1 MSIRYRV
8 GLIMVVV
15 VGTYAIVEFFVQH
28 LVILPSFRESELEEA
43 QEDLTRASGAL
54 QSEIEN
60 LDLFLFDWSAWDDTY
75 AFVAA
80 PNETRARKAS
90 ARVYE
95 RANLIDLTF
104 TQNRLNL
111 VYFIDT
117 TGRVVW
123 GKVFDLEEEKRIEMD
138 EFPARKWAVTHP
150 LLQHPSPE
158 SRLTGVFLTKR
169 GPMLLSSRPIITSDN
184 AGPIRGTMLM
194 GRFLDD
200 KMVHRLCEQA
210 QVNMRVFPLND
221 ENLSPEA
228 QEALGKMGRF
238 PISGLLGGIDRSA
251 GNGEASQFFPPVL
264 FRERGNSFL
273 DVYGIV
279 PGIGGEPAVLLR
291 VKVARDIMARGR
303 EAFRVMWSTTMIL
316 ALTSLAILLAL
327 LQIAVVS
334 PITKL
339 TNHVTHVGATD
350 GLTLLPAPGG
360 RDEVGTLAREFNHMV
375 RRIQSDRAERVRAED
390 ALRESEARIR
400 AIIDKAPDGII
411 TIDET
416 GLIETFNPAAERLF
430 GYSVEEAVGKP
441 MRELAPGL
449 YPDAGAEKWDAS
461 LFPASSEA
469 SRARKSAAGRQEAA
483 SGLSARAIDP
493 PEMGKRPNFSVP
505 PSGIEGLARRKD
517 GSTFPIHWTV
527 SEARV
532 GARSLFTAIVRDVT
546 ELKQMHESVF
556 RAEHLATIGEM
567 GASLAH
573 EVRNPLA
580 GISGAIQVL
589 RDSFPKGDERRDVVD
604 EALEEVTRVDTIV
617 SRLLMFAKMWLP
629 ARKPVDLRGLA
640 AKVTGEA
647 QTRELWKDIRF
658 TFTGE
663 SVLEAAVDSSL
674 VEQVLWNLIENA
686 ADAILRKKTQSNDEG
701 VIEWAFQ
708 KTPRGAR
715 VTLRDNGCG
724 MTPEVRQKLFR
735 PFFTSKTYGTG
746 LGLVI
751 CRRIME
757 AHGGSIEVVCKDGQ
771 GVEVA
776 LDFLTEV

>member
-1 MSIRYRV
+1 
-8 GLIMVVV
+8 
-15 VGTYAIVEFFVQH
+15 
-28 LVILPSFRESELEEA
+28 
-43 QEDLTRASGAL
+43 
-54 QSEIEN
+54 
-60 LDLFLFDWSAWDDTY
+60 
-75 AFVAA
+75 
-80 PNETRARKAS
+80 
-90 ARVYE
+90 
-95 RANLIDLTF
+95 
-104 TQNRLNL
+104 
-111 VYFIDT
+111 
-117 TGRVVW
+117 
-123 GKVFDLEEEKRIEMD
+123 
-138 EFPARKWAVTHP
+138 
-150 LLQHPSPE
+150 
-158 SRLTGVFLTKR
+158 
-169 GPMLLSSRPIITSDN
+169 
-184 AGPIRGTMLM
+184 
-194 GRFLDD
+194 
-200 KMVHRLCEQA
+200 
-210 QVNMRVFPLND
+210 
-221 ENLSPEA
+221 
-228 QEALGKMGRF
+228 
-238 PISGLLGGIDRSA
+238 
-251 GNGEASQFFPPVL
+251 
-264 FRERGNSFL
+264 
-273 DVYGIV
+273 
-279 PGIGGEPAVLLR
+279 
-291 VKVARDIMARGR
+291 
-303 EAFRVMWSTTMIL
+303 
-316 ALTSLAILLAL
+316 
-327 LQIAVVS
+327 
-334 PITKL
+334 
-339 TNHVTHVGATD
+339 
-350 GLTLLPAPGG
+350 
-360 RDEVGTLAREFNHMV
+360 MV

-430 GYSVEEAVGKP
+430 QYSREEAVGKP

-449 YPDAGAEKWDAS
+449 YLDAGAEKWDAS

-469 SRARKSAAGRQEAA
+469 SRARKA
-483 SGLSARAIDP
+483 SARVIDP

-546 ELKQMHESVF
+546 ELKQMHDSVF
-556 RAEHLATIGEM
+556 RAEHLAMIGEM

-589 RDSFPKGDERRDVVD
+589 RDSFPKGDERRAVVD

-629 ARKPVDLRGLA
+629 ARKTVDLRGLA

-647 QTRELWKDIRF
+647 QARELWKDIRF

-663 SVLEAAVDSSL
+663 SVLEASVDSSL

-701 VIEWAFQ
+701 VIEWGFQ
-708 KTPRGAR
+708 KTPGGAR

-735 PFFTSKTYGTG
+735 PFFTTKTYGTG

-757 AHGGSIEVVCKDGQ
+757 AHGGSIEVVCKDSQ

>member
-8 GLIMVVV
+8 GLIMVAV

-28 LVILPSFRESELEEA
+28 LAVLPSFRESELEEA
-43 QEDLTRASGAL
+43 QEDLARASGAL

-75 AFVAA
+75 AFVAD
-80 PNETRARKAS
+80 PNEA
-90 ARVYE
+90 YE
-95 RANLIDLTF
+95 KANLVDLTF
-104 TQNRLNL
+104 IQNRLNL

-123 GKVFDLEEEKRIEMD
+123 GKVFDLEEEKPIEMD
-138 EFPARKWAVTHP
+138 EFPARNARGSLARGQWAVTHP

-158 SRLTGVFLTKR
+158 SRLTGVFLAKR
-169 GPMLLSSRPIITSDN
+169 GPILLSSRPIITSDN

-228 QEALGKMGRF
+228 QEALAGITKD
-238 PISGLLGGIDRSA
+238 SHGGGFLPSSHR
-251 GNGEASQFFPPVL
+251 PVL

-273 DVYGIV
+273 DVYRIV

-291 VKVARDIMARGR
+291 VKVPRDIMARGR

-360 RDEVGTLAREFNHMV
+360 RDEVGVLAREFNHMV
-375 RRIQSDRAERVRAED
+375 RRIQSGRAERVRAED

-449 YPDAGAEKWDAS
+449 YPDAGADAQ
-461 LFPASSEA
+461 
-469 SRARKSAAGRQEAA
+469 RAQG
-483 SGLSARAIDP
+483 P
-493 PEMGKRPNFSVP
+493 VP

-527 SEARV
+527 SEARA

-589 RDSFPKGDERRDVVD
+589 RDSFPLADERRAVVD

-647 QTRELWKDIRF
+647 QARELWKDIRF

-686 ADAILRKKTQSNDEG
+686 ADAILRKKTQRNDEG
-701 VIEWAFQ
+701 VIEWGFQ

-724 MTPEVRQKLFR
+724 MSPEVRQKLFR
-735 PFFTSKTYGTG
+735 PFFTTKTYGTG

-757 AHGGSIEVVCKDGQ
+757 AHGGSIEVVCRDGQ